1 MVVLNVGVILV
12 PILLPPLLSGRRPR
26 ILTAA
31 GIAWWSSVLA
41 AGISYTTY
49 RNQWLDSWAAQSW
62 APFPFYGTQWV
73 ITLCYLTFHS
83 THVFLRN
90 FEDGAVVRIYMM
102 TFSLFYIPLASTSI
116 DMCAPYV
123 MTGGAAGGRTS
134 WWGGLIFAILF
145 PIGIPALQC
154 TSHCSN
160 RS

>member
-1 MVVLNVGVILV
+1 M
-12 PILLPPLLSGRRPR
+12 
-26 ILTAA
+26 
-31 GIAWWSSVLA
+31 
-41 AGISYTTY
+41 YYMTY
-49 RNQWLDSWAAQSW
+49 RDQWGDSWMAQSW
-62 APFPFYGTQWV
+62 APFPFFSAQW
-73 ITLCYLTFHS
+73 ILNLCYLTFHS

-123 MTGGAAGGRTS
+123 MTGGAAGGVGPT
-134 WWGGLIFAILF
+134 GGLIFAILF

-154 TSHCSN
+154 ASHCSN